1 MKKETQQLLFVYNA
15 NSGAHNAILDSMHK
29 VFSPSTYDCNLC
41 HLTYGLLTENRVW
54 KKFREQSKIPMQF
67 LHKDEF
73 VGDYASKFGHNSAF
87 PIVFLERGYEL
98 EVFISPEELNIMQS
112 AQQLIDVIQERIK
125 KISQ

>member
-1 MKKETQQLLFVYNA
+1 MHTEKKKIQQLLFVYNA
-15 NSGAHNAILDSMHK
+15 NSGARNAILDSMHK

-73 VGDYASKFGHNSAF
+73 VGDYASKFGLELTF
-87 PIVFLERGYEL
+87 PIILFKNGNVWDILVSTGELGQLKTPQELIGLIRGRL
-98 EVFISPEELNIMQS
+98 G
-112 AQQLIDVIQERIK
+112 
-125 KISQ
+125 